1 MRPRKQSFDILQIVG
16 NIRIGVD
23 VFRRNEQWLFHDG
36 QMMPIQRSGS
46 KGVNGYVQIT
56 LLGTSFGTDTTE
68 AGEVP
73 GTWFRNN
80 ILMLGPEKKGNGLE
94 GKLLGTKTFTLL
106 DSGVSQPGVSINK
119 TVTEIPCSQF

>member
-46 KGVNGYVQIT
+46 KGVNGYCGLSST
-56 LLGTSFGTDTTE
+56 NMNGTVVAGKATVEFG
-68 AGEVP
+68 G
-73 GTWFRNN
+73 
-80 ILMLGPEKKGNGLE
+80 
-94 GKLLGTKTFTLL
+94 
-106 DSGVSQPGVSINK
+106 GVEPLQGCPVLPYS
-119 TVTEIPCSQF
+119 

>member
-46 KGVNGYVQIT
+46 KGVNGYVHNEGGKDSQILNLT
-56 LLGTSFGTDTTE
+56 VEEYHDQEGLFMDDRQTPRAES
-68 AGEVP
+68 A
-73 GTWFRNN
+73 
-80 ILMLGPEKKGNGLE
+80 PE
-94 GKLLGTKTFTLL
+94 
-106 DSGVSQPGVSINK
+106 IH
-119 TVTEIPCSQF
+119 